1 MWGLNALKAGW
12 QQWRGKPAAASWP
25 GVNLVGYATGG
36 LGLGETLRR
45 FAEVL
50 EQHGLAH
57 SVVDVDVNLGGRAR
71 ELRLAGRVA
80 QDNPYPVNLLFVNAD
95 QLPDVKKHL
104 GAGFFQD
111 RVNIAYWFWELERFP
126 QAWSAAFSE
135 VDRVWAATRFVRDAL
150 APWSAHAVHLVPHP
164 VPEPAVAPL
173 GAGHFGLPEVADG
186 PSCVFLSVF
195 DFHSYL
201 SRKNPWAVIRSFRQ
215 AFARGDEPVTL
226 IMKSINGHQAPQL
239 MATLAEAAQG
249 DPRIRFMDA
258 FMPHRELM
266 ALMNHCDVLVS
277 LHRSEGFGQG
287 LAEAMLLGKP
297 VVATGYSG
305 NLDFMTEDNSVLVSA
320 RLVSL
325 GADDYPYG
333 QGQFWAEPN
342 EHEAAVAMATLASNP
357 SLRRALGR
365 RARSAVQTT
374 NGGSA
379 CVQALVQGLA
389 VAGVDRPGLPQA

>member
-1 MWGLNALKAGW
+1 
-12 QQWRGKPAAASWP
+12 
-25 GVNLVGYATGG
+25 
-36 LGLGETLRR
+36 
-45 FAEVL
+45 
-50 EQHGLAH
+50 
-57 SVVDVDVNLGGRAR
+57 
-71 ELRLAGRVA
+71 
-80 QDNPYPVNLLFVNAD
+80 
-95 QLPDVKKHL
+95 
-104 GAGFFQD
+104 
-111 RVNIAYWFWELERFP
+111 
-126 QAWSAAFSE
+126 
-135 VDRVWAATRFVRDAL
+135 
-150 APWSAHAVHLVPHP
+150 
-164 VPEPAVAPL
+164 
-173 GAGHFGLPEVADG
+173 LPEVADG
-186 PSCVFLSVF
+186 SSCVFLSVF

-239 MATLAEAAQG
+239 MATLAEAAQA

-266 ALMNHCDVLVS
+266 ALMNQCDVLVS

-297 VVATGYSG
+297 VVATAYSG

-320 RLVSL
+320 RLVPL

-379 CVQALVQGLA
+379 CVQAL
-389 VAGVDRPGLPQA
+389 AGVGRPGLPQA

>member
-1 MWGLNALKAGW
+1 MWGLNALKANW
-12 QQWRGKPAAASWP
+12 QHWRGRPTAATWP

-57 SVVDVDVNLGGRAR
+57 AVVDVDVNLGGRAR

-80 QDNPYPVNLLFVNAD
+80 QDNPHPVSLLFVNAD
-95 QLPDVKKHL
+95 QMSDVKRHL
-104 GAGFFQD
+104 GARFFQD
-111 RVNIAYWFWELERFP
+111 RVNIGYWFWELERFP
-126 QAWSAAFSE
+126 PAWSGAFSE
-135 VDRVWAATRFVRDAL
+135 VDHVWAATRFVRDAL
-150 APWSAHAVHLVPHP
+150 APWSAHPVHLVPHP

-173 GAGHFGLPEVADG
+173 GAGHFGLPEAADERA
-186 PSCVFLSVF
+186 CVFLSVF

-215 AFARGDEPVTL
+215 AFARGDEKVSL
-226 IMKSINGHQAPQL
+226 ILKSINGAQAPEL

-249 DPRIRFMDA
+249 DRRIRFMDT

-266 ALMNHCDVLVS
+266 ALMKHCDVLVS

-305 NLDFMTEDNSVLVSA
+305 NLDFMSEDNSVLVSA
-320 RLVSL
+320 RLVPL
-325 GADDYPYG
+325 GADDYPCG
-333 QGQFWAEPN
+333 QGQVWAEPN
-342 EHEAAVAMATLASNP
+342 EDEAAAAMVKLAGSP
-357 SLRRALGR
+357 SLRRTLGL
-365 RARSAVQTT
+365 RARASVQTT
-374 NGGSA
+374 NGGAA
-379 CVQALVQGLA
+379 CVQALIQGLA
-389 VAGVDRPGLPQA
+389 MAGVEGPGMRQA